1 MKKIIKKIT
10 AMAVMSLFAATQL
23 QTPQVNV
30 QAADGVA
37 TAEKTTAKQPK
48 IYGRSGI
55 VIDAKSGKI
64 LYAKKVDDRHY
75 PASITKIYMMKLYFQ
90 VMQLTALSQEVHISE
105 LRQERRFH

>member
-64 LYAKKVDDRHY
+64 LYSKKDHKD
-75 PASITKIYMMKLYFQ
+75 PNNIGCD
-90 VMQLTALSQEVHISE
+90 
-105 LRQERRFH
+105 

>member
-10 AMAVMSLFAATQL
+10 AMAAMSLLAATQL

-48 IYGRSGI
+48 IHGRSGI
-55 VIDAKSGKI
+55 VIDAKS
-64 LYAKKVDDRHY
+64 H
-75 PASITKIYMMKLYFQ
+75 FQ
-90 VMQLTALSQEVHISE
+90 VMQLTALSLEVHISE